1 MTTIPTRMVRRH
13 GIALLVSSAL
23 LFLMAYATH
32 ANADPGRASLER
44 QILGLLREGNTEE
57 ALPLC
62 RDYAEKYPGDALML
76 YNLACLENGAGNE
89 ERAADA
95 FGRAIAAGFEDFDHA
110 LKDPDL
116 AGVDAVPGLI
126 ETETARLAALTVARA
141 PVLAYGAWSPD
152 LPLTDRTS
160 LSGAEL
166 SGLSDPVL
174 RLGWQPTGLD
184 IEVNAAEDWAGMG
197 SGEALS
203 PANGGSGLFLSL
215 SIPDGRSPFTS
226 ANHFLF
232 AFGVEKGAGI
242 GAMFIPEQQ
251 RWQRIQELDPKIRMD
266 DAGRYNLVAF
276 LPWQAVMPFHPLV
289 DAPLGIN
296 AGLFMGG
303 AAGPVMAS
311 LLQAQDLRD
320 PTAVTRRF
328 VPVEFDAASV
338 PGDVFLGRVS
348 NSISTD
354 DPLAVELAVLAG
366 SPGPGTL
373 TFDFL
378 DGFGRS
384 VLPTGAFSE
393 RIDLAA
399 GPNRLTRQAD
409 FRPSRPAATCCAPR
423 WPSPRAHTAQW
434 GTSILHLATGWDGR
448 LAARIE
454 ILPPGETATAAILP
468 RHGQGRPWPD
478 HPIAPE
484 PQGHRPD
491 ADRPRHPAG
500 QCRGRRHDPAGQG
513 RVPDGLSGSGRR
525 PRLCQP
531 LPARRPG
538 NWPTGST
545 RFSSSPP
552 RRAPR
557 ADRRPHGPEL
567 RKRRPE
573 TDDQGRGSGRISHLS
588 GTSARVAGQPGAS
601 RPGGRNRRLSGPGSW
616 TYFEPE
622 VFGGRRR
629 RAPGPRP
636 AAVRPPSP
644 GGEGHDD
651 LRRAQPGT
659 LAPGRTSNSSGS
671 SWADCRRAAG
681 RPGLDFI
688 RETSPAGQGPSILR
702 GPAGL
707 GANIVEMQKVRGG
720 LNFTQAADRTV
731 LWAEGLR

>member
-409 FRPSRPAATCCAPR
+409 FQALETGSYLLRTEMAFPSG
-423 WPSPRAHTAQW
+423 HTAQW
-434 GTSILHLATGWDGR
+434 STSILHLATDWDGR

-454 ILPPGETATAAILP
+454 ILPEGEAATAEFYLDTVRDAVARHPVRRSPKAIGRTLTDLVTLLDNAEAEGTILP
-468 RHGQGRPWPD
+468 DKGVFLMIYPG
-478 HPIAPE
+478 
-484 PQGHRPD
+484 
-491 ADRPRHPAG
+491 
-500 QCRGRRHDPAGQG
+500 
-513 RVPDGLSGSGRR
+513 PDGDRR
-525 PRLCQP
+525 LASLYLP
-531 LPARRPG
+531 PARHLARRINPVLVLNPSPG
-538 NWPTGST
+538 
-545 RFSSSPP
+545 
-552 RRAPR
+552 A
-557 ADRRPHGPEL
+557 E
-567 RKRRPE
+567 
-573 TDDQGRGSGRISHLS
+573 GRISGRI
-588 GTSARVAGQPGAS
+588 
-601 RPGGRNRRLSGPGSW
+601 GRNYEYGDLKPTIKGDDAVGFPVYIVPRLESLEPGVAPDPVAEAAACLEW
-616 TYFEPE
+616 ALAYFETE
-622 VFGGRRR
+622 AVSVVGVDGTGAAALGLVERDRTQV
-629 RAPGPRP
+629 GPM
-636 AAVRPPSP
+636 
-644 GGEGHDD
+644 
-651 LRRAQPGT
+651 LIF
-659 LAPGRTSNSSGS
+659 
-671 SWADCRRAAG
+671 AG
-681 RPGLDFI
+681 RNLEPWPQANNEFIRSRLGTMAGGPPLTWLDFEA
-688 RETSPAGQGPSILR
+688 ETSQGGQGPIILEELR
-702 GPAGL
+702 GL
-707 GANIVEMQKVRGG
+707 GADIVEVQEVRGG
-720 LNFTQAADRTV
+720 LSLTQAADRTV